1 MICVKVDWVVLTPKH
16 DRFKLRF
23 GNLGERLVS
32 IIFTKAYYYDYKK
45 QNLVEVVGVEK
56 ISCNLLKK
64 HLSKRE
70 KNEN

>member
-1 MICVKVDWVVLTPKH
+1 MDWVVLTPKH
-16 DRFKLRF
+16 DKFKLRF

-64 HLSKRE
+64 TFKQAR
-70 KNEN
+70 KK